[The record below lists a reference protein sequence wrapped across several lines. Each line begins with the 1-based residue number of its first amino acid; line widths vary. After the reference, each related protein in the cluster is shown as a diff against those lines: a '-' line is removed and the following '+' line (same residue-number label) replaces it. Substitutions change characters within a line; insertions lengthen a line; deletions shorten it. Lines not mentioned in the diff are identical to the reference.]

1 MNKEIEMNNFTELP
15 MIATRGMLAFPQMTL
30 SFDVEREASVRAADE
45 AASGDHLI
53 FLSMQKHIE
62 DEAPGPEEVYR
73 IGTVCRVRQLL
84 RQMKGYSRMIV
95 ESLYRAEAVMI
106 MERDG
111 MLRARVAECPD
122 LRERISD
129 ARRQA
134 VVRSSLE
141 LFQEYLGLTNDL
153 PPTHMLQVFSNP
165 SSEYITWF
173 IAQNIQVNPEDKQQ
187 ILECGYP
194 VRRLMLLNRLL
205 RNEIQ
210 VLKIEQEL
218 SNQAQEQ
225 MMENQREYF
234 LREELRAIQAE
245 LGEEDQVDDF
255 SEYAERIRN
264 LDCPDEVREKL
275 QKELSRL
282 RKQAFGSSE
291 AAVLRS
297 YLDICLELPW
307 GKSTDEVQDLALA
320 RKMLDED
327 HYGLEK
333 VKERILEYLA
343 VRSLSPDVR
352 GGMLCLV
359 GPPGTGKTSIAMS
372 IARATGRELVR
383 VSLGGIHDEAE
394 IRGHRK
400 TYIGSMPGR
409 IINGIIQVKSCNPLM
424 VLDEIDKLGSDYRG
438 DPSSALLEAL
448 DPEQNSTF
456 RDHFLEIPFDLSRVF
471 FITTANTTD
480 TIPRAL
486 LDRMEV
492 IELSSYTD
500 EEKLQ
505 IARSHLLPKQR
516 KKHGLKANQLKI
528 SDEAI
533 RSLIRG
539 YTRESGVR
547 QLERELAAICRKAAS
562 GIAENRFR
570 TLTVQPGKLEKL
582 LGPVKFKPDERRN
595 EAAVGL
601 VRGLAYTSVGGE
613 VLDVE
618 TAVVEGSG
626 KVELTGNLGDVM
638 KESARAAITYIR
650 SRAPLLGID
659 PDFYKNKDIHIHFP
673 EAAIP
678 KDGPSAGITMCIAL
692 ISALS
697 GKPVRGDIAMT
708 GEISLRGRVLPIGGL
723 REKTMAAL
731 RAGVRTVIIPKEN
744 ESDLQEIDP
753 LVRRQLNFCTVDH
766 ADQVLEIV
774 FPHGDMQKEQKESV
788 HPHKAHRM
796 TVPSG
801 SLRQ

>member
-1 MNKEIEMNNFTELP
+1 MNKEIETNNFTELP

-173 IAQNIQVNPEDKQQ
+173 IAQNMQVNPEDKQQ

-245 LGEEDQVDDF
+245 LGEDDQVDDF

-307 GKSTDEVQDLALA
+307 GKTTDEMQDLALA

-409 IINGIIQVKSCNPLM
+409 IINGIIQAKSCNPLM

-456 RDHFLEIPFDLSRVF
+456 RDHFLEIPFDLSKVF

-528 SDEAI
+528 SDDAV

>member
-1 MNKEIEMNNFTELP
+1 MKKEIETNNFTELP

-173 IAQNIQVNPEDKQQ
+173 IAQNMQVNPEDKQQ

-409 IINGIIQVKSCNPLM
+409 IINGIIQAKSCNPLM

-456 RDHFLEIPFDLSRVF
+456 RDHFLEIPFDLSKVF

-528 SDEAI
+528 SDDAV

>member
-1 MNKEIEMNNFTELP
+1 MNKEIETNNITELP

-173 IAQNIQVNPEDKQQ
+173 IAQNMQVNPEDKQQ

-245 LGEEDQVDDF
+245 LGEDDQVDDF

-307 GKSTDEVQDLALA
+307 GKSNDEMQDLALA
-320 RKMLDED
+320 RKMLEED

-409 IINGIIQVKSCNPLM
+409 IINGIIQAKSCNPLM

-456 RDHFLEIPFDLSRVF
+456 RDHFLEIPFDLSKVF

-528 SDEAI
+528 SDDAV

-731 RAGVRTVIIPKEN
+731 RAGVRTVIIPREN
-744 ESDLQEIDP
+744 ESDLQDIDP